1 MRTNSPAADSEES
14 VEFEVPVPVHGERV
28 VPWRAKGRAKTR
40 EERGLSEI
48 TVSLPPM
55 VGDLKVSL
63 LPDIAAESER
73 AVAAIA
79 ELNSTHGKH
88 LVPLVGLLLRTES
101 VASSKIE
108 EVEASLKD
116 FALAAHGTKSNA
128 SAVSMVASAN
138 ALTSLITSVDNGEE
152 ITIDNILTAHR
163 LLMDHDP
170 AEFHHKGRLRTEQNW
185 IEGSDNTPLGATFV
199 PPPHD
204 TVPAY
209 IDDLLVFANR
219 DDVPVLAQAAITH
232 AQFESIHPFTDGNGR
247 IGRALINTVLRR
259 RGITT
264 SLVVPLA
271 TALVAKKAEYFSM
284 LAAYREGDAGPI
296 IRAFCKAAETASKE
310 PQRTA
315 AELARLPGKWDQEYE
330 AYTGR
335 RPRAGSAA
343 QRILAQLPATPFF
356 TAEEMEDTISASNS
370 AVHAALTKLEEA
382 GIIRPLN
389 DKKRDR
395 VWAATA
401 IIDELEELGA
411 RVAREIRTD
420 IFWPALSSRTTEL
433 LLRMQR
439 NRQMRLVN
447 AWDSIIK
454 PETFQKAVLAM
465 PTIKPP
471 ASYLPTIHIPEFVR
485 TQLPTFKLSETMQE
499 AVSAYLKPA
508 LFDQVI
514 RTNAVQTAAL
524 SRSFAQLAEF
534 AAASTRFTRVPDAVL
549 KALEVSASHV
559 DSQAPEDGGPYEQN
573 TENSAS

>member
-1 MRTNSPAADSEES
+1 MQADNSGVRSEES
-14 VEFEVPVPVHGERV
+14 ADFDVPVPIHGERV
-28 VPWRAKGRAKTR
+28 VPWKSKGRAKTR
-40 EERGLSEI
+40 EERGLSWI

-55 VGDLKVSL
+55 IGDLKVHL
-63 LPDIAAESER
+63 LPTIAAESER

-79 ELNSTHGKH
+79 KLNSTHGKH

-128 SAVSMVASAN
+128 SAVSMVASAK
-138 ALTSLITSVDNGEE
+138 ALSSLITSVDDGQE

-170 AEFHHKGRLRTEQNW
+170 AEFHYKGRLRTEQNW

-219 DDVPVLAQAAITH
+219 DDVPVIAQAAIAH

-259 RGITT
+259 RGVT
-264 SLVVPLA
+264 SSVVVPLA
-271 TALVAKKAEYFSM
+271 SALVAKKAEYFSL

-296 IRAFCKAAETASKE
+296 VRAFCKAAETASE
-310 PQRTA
+310 ESQRTA
-315 AELARLPGKWDQEYE
+315 AELARLPEDWDRAYE
-330 AYTGR
+330 DYTGR

-356 TAEEMEDTISASNS
+356 SAEEMEDTIRASSS
-370 AVHAALTKLEEA
+370 AVHAALKKFEEA

-389 DKKRDR
+389 GKKRDR

-401 IIDELEELGA
+401 IIDALEELGA
-411 RVAREIRTD
+411 RVARETRAD
-420 IFWPALSSRTTEL
+420 IFWPTLSSRTAEL
-433 LLRMQR
+433 LFKMQR
-439 NRQMRLVN
+439 DRKMNLVN
-447 AWDSIIK
+447 AWDSIVN
-454 PETFQKAVLAM
+454 PEAFPKAILAM

-471 ASYLPTIHIPEFVR
+471 SSYLPTIHIPEFVR
-485 TQLPTFKLSETMQE
+485 SQLPTFNLPENMQE
-499 AVSAYLKPA
+499 AVSAYLKTDV
-508 LFDQVI
+508 FEQVF
-514 RTNAVQTAAL
+514 RANAAQSAAL

-534 AAASTRFTRVPDAVL
+534 AVASTRSTRVPDAVL
-549 KALEVSASHV
+549 KALETSMDH
-559 DSQAPEDGGPYEQN
+559 DDNPGLEDGPDE
-573 TENSAS
+573 